1 MIYYT
6 ISKYLVFTFLVFTMN
21 VLFNFSILNLAIDGS
36 KNVKMQKYRDGS
48 YFDIM
53 EWNTLILLAKLAYL
67 YV

>member
-1 MIYYT
+1 
-6 ISKYLVFTFLVFTMN
+6 MN

-53 EWNTLILLAKLAYL
+53 EWNTLKLLAKLAYL